1 MEDTCA
7 KCGCEREG
15 QHYNFCYGRK
25 LGTSVKQEGWSG
37 RKFTITTRHQVL
49 GSSEALICD
58 DCVLRSARERG
69 CLYVVGGL
77 ALAGS
82 LFACALLPLFT
93 SSRGV
98 DAALVN
104 KYVLP
109 PLLLSLVSLPFILAG
124 LTGLLRKTPQK
135 TNGEKVAITA
145 MRQQL
150 GQREGADTFWTSR
163 QYASLPR

>member
-1 MEDTCA
+1 MEETCA
-7 KCGCEREG
+7 KCGREREG
-15 QHYNFCYGRK
+15 QHYSFYYGRK
-25 LGTSVKQEGWSG
+25 LGPSVKQEDLSG

-49 GSSEALICD
+49 GSSEAFICD

-77 ALAGS
+77 GLAGS
-82 LFACALLPLFT
+82 LLACGLLPLFT

-98 DAALVN
+98 DAALI
-104 KYVLP
+104 KQYVVP

-124 LTGLLRKTPQK
+124 LTGLLKKRPQK
-135 TNGEKVAITA
+135 TNGEKVAIAA

-150 GQREGADTFWTSR
+150 GQREGADTFWTSK
-163 QYASLPR
+163 QYAPP